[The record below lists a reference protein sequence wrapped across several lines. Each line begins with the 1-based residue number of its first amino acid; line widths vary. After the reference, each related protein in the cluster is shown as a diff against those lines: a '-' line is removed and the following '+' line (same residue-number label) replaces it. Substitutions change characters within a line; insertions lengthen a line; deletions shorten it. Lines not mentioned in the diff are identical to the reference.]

1 MRDLRS
7 SLIMRDDD
15 VAFIKN
21 NRGDDPRLVFGIVVA
36 VGDNSIDVEDE
47 EGVLHNVRFT
57 QRSMLAD
64 KMLNV
69 VTIPA
74 RPDVYGSVL
83 DCSGH
88 PILYGDLVAFM
99 ETPSQGFSTGLLIG
113 EAVKVEADGV
123 TIAAKTRTAQRYMRP
138 PRDVI
143 VIKHSKSEG

>member
-1 MRDLRS
+1 MNDFRGLCI
-7 SLIMRDDD
+7 LRDDD

-36 VGDNSIDVEDE
+36 VGDKSIDVQDE
-47 EGVLHNVRFT
+47 GGVLHNVRST

-69 VTIPA
+69 TTIPS

-99 ETPSQGFSTGLLIG
+99 ETPSQGFSTSLVLG
-113 EAVKVEADGV
+113 EAVKVEYDGV
-123 TIAAKTRTAQRYMRP
+123 VVAAKSRTGQKYMRRP
-138 PRDVI
+138 QDIV
-143 VIKHSKSEG
+143 VIKH

>member
-7 SLIMRDDD
+7 ILIMRDDD

-21 NRGDDPRLVFGIVVA
+21 NKGDDPRLVFGIVVA

-47 EGVLHNVRFT
+47 DGVLHNVRFT

-74 RPDVYGSVL
+74 RPDVMAASSIAPGIRFCTEIWSRSWRRRRRAL
-83 DCSGH
+83 AQAFSWARPSRSG
-88 PILYGDLVAFM
+88 L
-99 ETPSQGFSTGLLIG
+99 
-113 EAVKVEADGV
+113 
-123 TIAAKTRTAQRYMRP
+123 TA
-138 PRDVI
+138 
-143 VIKHSKSEG
+143 